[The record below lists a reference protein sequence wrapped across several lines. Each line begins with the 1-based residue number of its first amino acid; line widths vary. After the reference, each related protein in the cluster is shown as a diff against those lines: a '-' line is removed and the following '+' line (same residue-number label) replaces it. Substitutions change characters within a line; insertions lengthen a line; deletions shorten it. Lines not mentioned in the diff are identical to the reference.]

1 MIEFLGVPANYW
13 IVMIA
18 SHLIHIYLKVEA
30 DVRDNKIA
38 VKDYFQSMWKIA
50 GVFVSFFQSCVL
62 LIAGLDAYQ
71 IYVEKT
77 GGDLSTYVSF
87 AVAFIGYGGSSLWN
101 NIMDVV
107 KNKVDNVT
115 NLG

>member
-1 MIEFLGVPANYW
+1 MEILGIPYTYW
-13 IVMIA
+13 LIMIA
-18 SHLIHIYLKVEA
+18 SHLVHIYLKVEA

-50 GVFVSFFQSCVL
+50 GVGVSFFQSCVL
-62 LIAGLDAYQ
+62 LVAGMDAYT
-71 IYVEKT
+71 IYVQKT
-77 GGDLSTYVSF
+77 GGDLSTYISF
-87 AVAFIGYGGSSLWN
+87 VVAFIGYGGSSLWN

-107 KNKVDNVT
+107 KNKVNNVT

>member
-1 MIEFLGVPANYW
+1 MIEFLGVPLNYW
-13 IVMIA
+13 FIMIA

-38 VKDYFQSMWKIA
+38 IKDYFHSMWKIA

-71 IYVEKT
+71 IYVQKT
-77 GGDLSTYVSF
+77 GDDLSTYVSF
-87 AVAFIGYGGSSLWN
+87 VVAFIGYGGSSLWN

-107 KNKVDNVT
+107 KNKVNNVT
-115 NLG
+115 SIG